1 MTGNYHMGLLYMV
14 HLLIS
19 SDGHIDSQELEALQ
33 RVKTRENIPDELFN
47 RFEEDVQTKK
57 PHDIYEE
64 AIEQLNQCS
73 DEEKLRAFVILYK
86 MSEVDGRVHVKE
98 VRLLL
103 YSIKGAKIDFDEVA
117 RQAEKLPAY

>member
-19 SDGHIDSQELEALQ
+19 SDGHIDNQELEALQ
-33 RVKTRENIPDELFN
+33 RVKSRENIPDELFN
-47 RFEEDVQTKK
+47 RFEADIQTKK

-73 DEEKLRAFVILYK
+73 EEEKLRAFVILYK